1 MKRVNITGVS
11 GSNSAFVISD
21 LLEKNRQ
28 CLVVVSGRNRAEK
41 LAADLSF
48 FSERRIL
55 VMPPEEDVFFRYD
68 AKNNDKEVERT
79 RVLKSLAEDDE
90 VIVIAP
96 ASSAV
101 RRLPPHELFMGRGV
115 AIKLGDD
122 VDIESIKESLVGM
135 GYERTDLAQ
144 FPGRFAV
151 RGGILD
157 IYPLDAEEPYR
168 IEFFDTEVDSIRTF
182 DPETQRST
190 GKLDSVQIHPMNLM
204 SDQGI
209 EEYLKGERP
218 DVEHI
223 WDYMRDGIIFVD
235 DLDRIREHLELNEKE
250 AFNDFE
256 IMLERGEDEKGDEK
270 YIVGKD
276 ELVPMYKKE
285 DIYFL
290 QPFAKTYPEE
300 IVLTDNYSLSARPVM
315 SYNGHLD
322 VLAKDIRTYIAEGY
336 EITLSAAADGREKS
350 LREFLRDNDI
360 DAVVKIRRG
369 TLSSGT
375 ILPDKKLAFISE
387 NNIFNETRLPRKRKH
402 PKGRKLETFA
412 ELKHG
417 DYVVHD
423 NHGIGIFIGI
433 ETLKNQG
440 VVRDYIKIKY
450 AGHGVLYVPVDQ
462 MDVVQKYI
470 GSEGAAP
477 KLNKLGSEEWKRT
490 KARARAAVAEMTDEL
505 VELYAKRKAE
515 KGYAFSPDTVWQQ
528 EFEEDFPYE
537 ETEDQL
543 RSVAEIKA
551 DMEDDEPMDRLL
563 CGDVGYGK
571 TEVAARAIF
580 KCLVEGK
587 QAAVLVPTTILAS
600 QHYET
605 LKDRFKNYPFKIEM
619 LSRFRS
625 DKEQDK
631 IVEAL
636 SKGKVDLIIGTHR
649 LLSQDVKF
657 DDLGLLVVDEEQ
669 RFGVAHKERIKG
681 LKTGVDV
688 LTLSATPIPRTLNM
702 SLTGIRDMSLITE
715 PPEERYPVQTYV
727 LEQDDVLI
735 REVINREL
743 DRGGQVFLVFNRVR
757 GILSVADKI
766 RELVPDAE
774 VAVAHGQ
781 MSESTLES
789 VMHKFIDGE
798 INVLVAT
805 TIIES
810 GLDIPNA
817 NTMVVLDADKCG
829 LAQLYQLRGRVG
841 RSNRMAYAYLMY
853 QKDKVLSELSEKRL
867 RAIKEFTEFGAG
879 FKIAMRDMELRG
891 AGNILGA
898 EQSGHMMNVGYEL
911 YMRLV
916 DEAARKARGEFI
928 PQKTEDV
935 SVEIK
940 STANIPSWYIENEIT
955 KLSMYK
961 KIADIDSIDEMND
974 CLDELVDRFGEI
986 PKETNSLLK
995 ISLIR
1000 ALATKAFVEK
1010 VYEQNGK
1017 IYIPISGV
1025 TSISAYDIFKMNEEY
1040 ENRISYHEG
1049 RGAYVSYSVP
1059 PKDYKA
1065 DKLDMAIGVLSILR
1079 EGQIERATVGNEE
1092 DL

>member
-1 MKRVNITGVS
+1 MKRVSITGVS

-21 LLEKNRQ
+21 LLKKNRQ
-28 CLVVVSGRNRAEK
+28 CLIVVSGRNRAEK

-55 VMPPEEDVFFRYD
+55 IIPTEDDVFFRYD

-79 RVLKSLAEDDE
+79 RVLKSLLEDKE
-90 VIVIAP
+90 SVVIVP

-101 RRLPPHELFMGRGV
+101 RRLPPHNLFLGRG
-115 AIKLGDD
+115 ISLKRG
-122 VDIESIKESLVGM
+122 ESVELEAIKESLVEM
-135 GYERTDLAQ
+135 GYERADLAE
-144 FPGRFAV
+144 FPGRFAS

-157 IYPLDAEEPYR
+157 IYPLDADEPYR

-182 DPETQRST
+182 DPESQRST
-190 GKLDSVQIHPMNLM
+190 GTLASVSINPMNLM

-209 EEYLKGERP
+209 EDYLKGERP
-218 DVEHI
+218 DIEHI
-223 WDYMRDGIIFVD
+223 WDYMIDGICVVD
-235 DLDRIREHLELNEKE
+235 DPDRIRGHLELTEKE
-250 AFNDFE
+250 AFNDFD
-256 IMLERGEDEKGDEK
+256 IMLERGEVSKGDEK
-270 YIVGKD
+270 YIVGRE
-276 ELVPMYKKE
+276 ELITLYQSE
-285 DIYFL
+285 EIYFL
-290 QPFAKTYPEE
+290 QPFAKTHPEE

-322 VLAKDIRTYIAEGY
+322 VLAKDIRSYIADGY
-336 EITLSAAADGREKS
+336 EVTLSASSEGRERS
-350 LREFLRDNDI
+350 LREFLRDNEV
-360 DAVVKIRRG
+360 DALVKIRRG
-369 TLSSGT
+369 TLSSGMV
-375 ILPDKKLAFISE
+375 LPDKKLAFISE
-387 NNIFNETRLPRKRKH
+387 SNIFNDTRIPKKRKH

-412 ELKHG
+412 ELKTG

-433 ETLKNQG
+433 EELKNQG
-440 VVRDYIKIKY
+440 EIRDYIKIKY
-450 AGHGVLYVPVDQ
+450 AGHGMLYVPVDQ

-505 VELYAKRKAE
+505 VELYARRKAE

-543 RSVAEIKA
+543 KSVAEIKA
-551 DMEDDEPMDRLL
+551 DMEDEEPMDRLL

-605 LKDRFKNYPFKIEM
+605 LKERFKNYPFKIDM

-631 IVEAL
+631 IVDAL
-636 SKGKVDLIIGTHR
+636 SEGKVDLIIGTHR
-649 LLSQDVKF
+649 LLSKDVKF

-669 RFGVAHKERIKG
+669 RFGVAHKEKIKS
-681 LKTGVDV
+681 LRVGVDV

-757 GILSVADKI
+757 GIISVADKI
-766 RELVPDAE
+766 RSLVPDAE

-781 MSESTLES
+781 MSEGTLES
-789 VMHKFIDGE
+789 VMRKFIVGD

-853 QKDKVLSELSEKRL
+853 QKDKVLTELSEKRL

-928 PQKTEDV
+928 PEKTQDV

-940 STANIPSWYIENEIT
+940 CTANIPSWYIENEIM
-955 KLSMYK
+955 KLAMYK
-961 KIADIDSIDEMND
+961 KIADIDSQEDMSD
-974 CLDELVDRFGEI
+974 CLDELIDRFGEV
-986 PKETNSLLK
+986 PKETNNLLK

-1000 ALATKAFVEK
+1000 TLATKAFVEK

-1017 IYIPISGV
+1017 IYIPISSE
-1025 TSISAYDIFKMNEEY
+1025 TSISAYDVFKMNEQY
-1040 ENRISYHEG
+1040 ENRVFYHEG
-1049 RGAYVSYSVP
+1049 RGSYISYAIP
-1059 PKDYKA
+1059 PRDYKA
-1065 DKLDMAIGVLSILR
+1065 DKLDMAIGILSILR
-1079 EGQIERATVGNEE
+1079 EGQKERATVGNE
-1092 DL
+1092 

>member
-1 MKRVNITGVS
+1 
-11 GSNSAFVISD
+11 
-21 LLEKNRQ
+21 
-28 CLVVVSGRNRAEK
+28 
-41 LAADLSF
+41 
-48 FSERRIL
+48 
-55 VMPPEEDVFFRYD
+55 
-68 AKNNDKEVERT
+68 
-79 RVLKSLAEDDE
+79 
-90 VIVIAP
+90 
-96 ASSAV
+96 
-101 RRLPPHELFMGRGV
+101 
-115 AIKLGDD
+115 
-122 VDIESIKESLVGM
+122 
-135 GYERTDLAQ
+135 
-144 FPGRFAV
+144 
-151 RGGILD
+151 
-157 IYPLDAEEPYR
+157 
-168 IEFFDTEVDSIRTF
+168 
-182 DPETQRST
+182 
-190 GKLDSVQIHPMNLM
+190 
-204 SDQGI
+204 
-209 EEYLKGERP
+209 
-218 DVEHI
+218 
-223 WDYMRDGIIFVD
+223 
-235 DLDRIREHLELNEKE
+235 
-250 AFNDFE
+250 
-256 IMLERGEDEKGDEK
+256 
-270 YIVGKD
+270 
-276 ELVPMYKKE
+276 
-285 DIYFL
+285 
-290 QPFAKTYPEE
+290 
-300 IVLTDNYSLSARPVM
+300 
-315 SYNGHLD
+315 
-322 VLAKDIRTYIAEGY
+322 
-336 EITLSAAADGREKS
+336 
-350 LREFLRDNDI
+350 
-360 DAVVKIRRG
+360 
-369 TLSSGT
+369 
-375 ILPDKKLAFISE
+375 
-387 NNIFNETRLPRKRKH
+387 
-402 PKGRKLETFA
+402 
-412 ELKHG
+412 
-417 DYVVHD
+417 
-423 NHGIGIFIGI
+423 
-433 ETLKNQG
+433 
-440 VVRDYIKIKY
+440 
-450 AGHGVLYVPVDQ
+450 
-462 MDVVQKYI
+462 
-470 GSEGAAP
+470 
-477 KLNKLGSEEWKRT
+477 
-490 KARARAAVAEMTDEL
+490 
-505 VELYAKRKAE
+505 
-515 KGYAFSPDTVWQQ
+515 
-528 EFEEDFPYE
+528 
-537 ETEDQL
+537 
-543 RSVAEIKA
+543 
-551 DMEDDEPMDRLL
+551 
-563 CGDVGYGK
+563 
-571 TEVAARAIF
+571 
-580 KCLVEGK
+580 
-587 QAAVLVPTTILAS
+587 
-600 QHYET
+600 
-605 LKDRFKNYPFKIEM
+605 M

-1079 EGQIERATVGNEE
+1079 EGQIERATVGNKE